1 MKILYLCKR
10 IRTLFIKA
18 VSKLIRKTEK
28 TKKVKRIVYEDASN
42 ILERVLHTGW
52 CKATS

>member
-10 IRTLFIKA
+10 ITTLFIKS

-28 TKKVKRIVYEDASN
+28 TKKVKRIVYENAGN
-42 ILERVLHTGW
+42 ILERMLYTRW
-52 CKATS
+52 YKATS